1 MKDNWL
7 KNRRG
12 HPQSALFSLFSYTCT
27 DSFCLAPL
35 QWLNKPKKQET
46 KKWHDPT
53 LCHYSPLGVCILFVS
68 LVYVFFWFLALFY
81 CFVFFVFWF
90 VVVFFEGLA
99 KQHKSEGPG
108 PNSLPVLPLFRGCK
122 IVFDCFIIC
131 FGPVVPLENHVKTI
145 ANAGITGRSLGFGT
159 PIRQFCLF
167 MYLSKFV

>member
-1 MKDNWL
+1 MT
-7 KNRRG
+7 
-12 HPQSALFSLFSYTCT
+12 QLFATTPPLGCA
-27 DSFCLAPL
+27 FCLFL
-35 QWLNKPKKQET
+35 WFMFFFGFL
-46 KKWHDPT
+46 
-53 LCHYSPLGVCILFVS
+53 LYFIVLF
-68 LVYVFFWFLALFY
+68 
-81 CFVFFVFWF
+81 FFVFWF